1 MPRIKPSCPPDCP
14 RRSPSCHN
22 PDTCPAWRDYCARK
36 TVHDA
41 AVRAA
46 RNEELLMCDYR
57 GGILREFT
65 RRVNPR
71 RKGRNL

>member
-1 MPRIKPSCPPDCP
+1 MARIKPPCPPDCP

-36 TVHDA
+36 TVNDA

-46 RNEELLMCDYR
+46 RNEALLMYDYR

-65 RRVNPR
+65 RRMNLR

>member
-1 MPRIKPSCPPDCP
+1 MARIKSPCTADCP

-36 TVHDA
+36 MVHDA

-46 RNEELLMCDYR
+46 RNEALLMYDYR

-65 RRVNPR
+65 RRMNLR
-71 RKGRNL
+71 REGRNL